1 MTKLST
7 TPFGRVPA
15 ADDPELGELERA
27 SAEMT
32 DAPAAPEGHTHGRG
46 GEGGRHLDRTFSRD
60 PKDFPDPTSRQEL
73 WRFAA
78 LPRLRHLFTGPDAD
92 GPLAFSWPNGAPV
105 EVVAM
110 SDARVGAVH
119 TPFDRLSAV
128 AMTKAA
134 EALVITVAGELTEP
148 VVVSAKGSGGI
159 AYGHVVVDV
168 APHAIGTVV
177 LDHVGSAHYAANV
190 EIKVGDGAAVTV
202 VSVQDWDD
210 DAVHAAAHTAL
221 IGRDA
226 TLRHINISFGGNA
239 VRVTPAVRFAGPGG
253 SVELLGLFFA
263 DAGQHIDN
271 RLLVDHDVPHC
282 KSRVNYRGALQG
294 AGARSVW
301 TGDVVTRANAIGTD
315 TYEVNRN
322 LLLTDGARADS
333 VPNLEIL
340 TGEIVGAGHA
350 SATGRFDDEQ
360 LFYLQARGIPADQ
373 ARRLIVRGFFADV
386 IERIQVPELVE
397 RLLATV
403 DRELESTM
411 ATSTPSQ
418 ESVR

>member
-1 MTKLST
+1 MTELT
-7 TPFGRVPA
+7 VTAGPE
-15 ADDPELGELERA
+15 DLELGELQRA
-27 SAEMT
+27 KAELT

-46 GEGGRHLDRTFSRD
+46 GEGGRHLERTFSRD
-60 PKDFPDPTSRQEL
+60 PQAFPEPNSRQEL

-78 LPRLRHLFTGPDAD
+78 LPRLRPLFAAPEATGSI
-92 GPLAFSWPNGAPV
+92 AFSWASGAPV
-105 EVVAM
+105 EVVLIN
-110 SDARVGAVH
+110 DARVGSVL
-119 TPFDRLSAV
+119 TPFDRLSAI
-128 AMTKAA
+128 ALAKAT
-134 EALVITVAGELTEP
+134 EALVVTVAGELTEP
-148 VVVSAKGSGGI
+148 VVVGAKGSGGV

-168 APHAIGTVV
+168 KPHATGTVV
-177 LDHVGSAHYAANV
+177 LDHVGSAQYAANV
-190 EIKVGDGAAVTV
+190 EIKVGDGANVTV
-202 VSVQDWDD
+202 VSIQDWDD
-210 DAVHAAAHTAL
+210 DTVHASAHAVL
-221 IGRDA
+221 VGRDA
-226 TLRHINISFGGNA
+226 RLRHINISFGGSA

-253 SVELLGLFFA
+253 DVELLGLFFA

-271 RLLVDHDVPHC
+271 RLLVDHEMPHC

-301 TGDVVTRANAIGTD
+301 TGDVIIRATGIGTD

-322 LLLTDGARADS
+322 LLLTEGARADS

-340 TGEIVGAGHA
+340 TGEVIGAGHA

-360 LFYLQARGIPADQ
+360 LFYLQARGITADH

-403 DRELESTM
+403 DRELDSSM
-411 ATSTPSQ
+411 S
-418 ESVR
+418 

>member
-1 MTKLST
+1 MTELT
-7 TPFGRVPA
+7 TTE
-15 ADDPELGELERA
+15 DLELGELQRA
-27 SAEMT
+27 KAEIT

-46 GEGGRHLDRTFSRD
+46 GEGGRHLERTFSRD
-60 PKDFPDPTSRQEL
+60 PQAFAEPNSRQEI

-78 LPRLRHLFTGPDAD
+78 LPRLRALFAGPDAD
-92 GPLAFSWPNGAPV
+92 GPLAYSWSPDAPV
-105 EVVAM
+105 QLVPI
-110 SDARVGAVH
+110 SDPRVGAVH

-128 AMTKAA
+128 ALRKAT
-134 EALVITVAGELTEP
+134 EALVVTVAGD
-148 VVVSAKGSGGI
+148 VVDPIVVGLKGTGGV
-159 AYGHVVVDV
+159 AYGHVIVDV
-168 APHAIGTVV
+168 APHATGMVV
-177 LDHVGSAHYAANV
+177 LDHVGTAQYAANV
-190 EIKVGDGAAVTV
+190 EIKVGDGASVTV
-202 VSVQDWDD
+202 VSIQDWDD
-210 DAVHAAAHTAL
+210 DAVHASAHTAL
-221 IGRDA
+221 VGRDA
-226 TLRHINISFGGNA
+226 KLRHINISFGGSA
-239 VRVTPAVRFAGPGG
+239 VRVTPLVRFAGPGG
-253 SVELLGLFFA
+253 DAELLGLFFA

-271 RLLVDHDVPHC
+271 RLLVDHAMPHC

-301 TGDVVTRANAIGTD
+301 TGDVIIRATGIGTD

-340 TGEIVGAGHA
+340 TGEVVGAGHA

-403 DRELESTM
+403 DRELDSSM
-411 ATSTPSQ
+411 S
-418 ESVR
+418 

>member
-1 MTKLST
+1 MTELT
-7 TPFGRVPA
+7 TTE
-15 ADDPELGELERA
+15 DLELGELQRA
-27 SAEMT
+27 RAEIT

-46 GEGGRHLDRTFSRD
+46 GEGGRHLERTFSRD
-60 PKDFPDPTSRQEL
+60 PQAFPEPNSRQEL

-78 LPRLRHLFTGPDAD
+78 LQKLRPLFAAPDAD
-92 GPLAFSWPNGAPV
+92 GSLAFSWSTAAPV
-105 EVVAM
+105 EVVPIT
-110 SDARVGAVH
+110 DARVGSVH
-119 TPFDRLSAV
+119 TPFDRLSAI
-128 AMTKAA
+128 ALHKAT
-134 EALVITVAGELTEP
+134 EALVITVAGELAEP
-148 VVVSAKGSGGI
+148 VVVGSKGTGGVS
-159 AYGHVVVDV
+159 YGHVVVDV
-168 APHAIGTVV
+168 APHATGLVV
-177 LDHVGSAHYAANV
+177 LDHVGTAQHADNV
-190 EIKVGDGAAVTV
+190 EIKVGDGASVTV
-202 VSVQDWDD
+202 VSIQDWDD
-210 DAVHAAAHTAL
+210 DAVHASAHSAL
-221 IGRDA
+221 VGRDA
-226 TLRHINISFGGNA
+226 RLRHINISFGGSA
-239 VRVTPAVRFAGPGG
+239 VRVTPAVRFSGPGAD
-253 SVELLGLFFA
+253 VELLGLFFA

-271 RLLVDHDVPHC
+271 RLLVDHEMPHC

-301 TGDVVTRANAIGTD
+301 TGDVIIRATGIGTD

-340 TGEIVGAGHA
+340 TGEVVGAGHA

-403 DRELESTM
+403 DRELDS
-411 ATSTPSQ
+411 
-418 ESVR
+418 SVS

>member
-1 MTKLST
+1 MTDLT
-7 TPFGRVPA
+7 TVDS
-15 ADDPELGELERA
+15 DDLELGELQRA
-27 SAEMT
+27 SGEMT

-46 GEGGRHLDRTFSRD
+46 GEGGRHLDRVFSRD
-60 PKDFPDPTSRQEL
+60 PQAFPEPNSRQEI

-78 LPRLRHLFTGPDAD
+78 LPRFRALFAAPDAD
-92 GPLAFSWPNGAPV
+92 APLAFSWAAAAPV
-105 EVVAM
+105 EVVPM
-110 SDARVGAVH
+110 TDPRVGSVH
-119 TPFDRLSAV
+119 TPFDRLSAI
-128 AMTKAA
+128 AMTKAT
-134 EALVITVAGELTEP
+134 EAVVVTVAGERTEP
-148 VVVSAKGSGGI
+148 VLVSAKGTGGV
-159 AYGHVVVDV
+159 AYGHLVVDI
-168 APHAIGTVV
+168 APHAVGTVV
-177 LDHVGSAHYAANV
+177 LDHVGSAQYAANV
-190 EIKVGDGAAVTV
+190 EIKVGDGASVTV
-202 VSVQDWDD
+202 VSIQDWDD
-210 DAVHAAAHTAL
+210 DTVHAAAHTVL

-226 TLRHINISFGGNA
+226 KLRHINISFGGNA
-239 VRVTPAVRFAGPGG
+239 VRVTPVVRFAAPGG
-253 SVELLGLFFA
+253 DAELLGLFFA

-271 RLLVDHDVPHC
+271 RLLVDHAMPHC

-301 TGDVVTRANAIGTD
+301 TGDVIIRATGIGTD

-340 TGEIVGAGHA
+340 TGEVVGAGHA

-397 RLLATV
+397 RLLASV
-403 DRELESTM
+403 DRELEQAM
-411 ATSTPSQ
+411 A
-418 ESVR
+418 

>member
-1 MTKLST
+1 MTELT
-7 TPFGRVPA
+7 TTE
-15 ADDPELGELERA
+15 DLELGELQRA
-27 SAEMT
+27 KAELT
-32 DAPAAPEGHTHGRG
+32 DAPAAPKGHTHGRG

-60 PKDFPDPTSRQEL
+60 PQAFPEPNSRQEL

-78 LPRLRHLFTGPDAD
+78 LPRLRPLFAAPDAD
-92 GPLAFSWPNGAPV
+92 GSLAFSWASGAPV
-105 EVVAM
+105 EVVPIT
-110 SDARVGAVH
+110 DGRVGSVH
-119 TPFDRLSAV
+119 TPFDRLSAI
-128 AMTKAA
+128 ALQKAT

-148 VVVSAKGSGGI
+148 VVVGAKGTGGVS
-159 AYGHVVVDV
+159 YGHVVVDV
-168 APHAIGTVV
+168 APHATGTVV
-177 LDHVGSAHYAANV
+177 LDHVGTAQYAENV
-190 EIKVGDGAAVTV
+190 EIKVGDGASITV
-202 VSVQDWDD
+202 VSIQDWDD
-210 DAVHAAAHTAL
+210 DAVHASAHTAL
-221 IGRDA
+221 VGRDA
-226 TLRHINISFGGNA
+226 RLRHINISFGGSA
-239 VRVTPAVRFAGPGG
+239 VRVTPAVRFSGPGAD
-253 SVELLGLFFA
+253 VELLGLFFA

-271 RLLVDHDVPHC
+271 RLLVDHEMPHC

-301 TGDVVTRANAIGTD
+301 TGDVVIRATGIGTD

-340 TGEIVGAGHA
+340 TGEVVGAGHA

-386 IERIQVPELVE
+386 IERIQVPDLVE

-403 DRELESTM
+403 DRELDS
-411 ATSTPSQ
+411 
-418 ESVR
+418 SVS

>member
-1 MTKLST
+1 MADLT
-7 TPFGRVPA
+7 TT
-15 ADDPELGELERA
+15 ADDLELGELQRA
-27 SAEMT
+27 GTEMT

-60 PKDFPDPTSRQEL
+60 PQAFAEPNSRQEI

-78 LPRLRHLFTGPDAD
+78 LPRLRALFAAPDAD
-92 GPLAFSWPNGAPV
+92 GPLAFSWATGAPV
-105 EVVAM
+105 EVVPM
-110 SDARVGAVH
+110 TDARVGSVH
-119 TPFDRLSAV
+119 TPFDRLSAI
-128 AMTKAA
+128 AMSKAT
-134 EALVITVAGELTEP
+134 EAVVVSVAGELAEP
-148 VVVSAKGSGGI
+148 VIVSAKGAGGV

-168 APHAIGTVV
+168 APHAVGTVV
-177 LDHVGSAHYAANV
+177 LDHVGNAQYAANV
-190 EIKVGDGAAVTV
+190 EIKVGDGASVTV
-202 VSVQDWDD
+202 VSIQDWDD
-210 DAVHAAAHTAL
+210 DTVHACAQTAL
-221 IGRDA
+221 VGRDA
-226 TLRHINISFGGNA
+226 KLRHINISFGGSA
-239 VRVTPAVRFAGPGG
+239 VRVTPVVRFAGPGG
-253 SVELLGLFFA
+253 DVELLGLFFA

-271 RLLVDHDVPHC
+271 RLLVDHDMPHC

-301 TGDVVTRANAIGTD
+301 TGDVIIRATGIGTD

-340 TGEIVGAGHA
+340 TGEVVGAGHA

-386 IERIQVPELVE
+386 IERIQVPDLVE

-403 DRELESTM
+403 DRELEQAM
-411 ATSTPSQ
+411 A
-418 ESVR
+418 

>member
-1 MTKLST
+1 MTELT
-7 TPFGRVPA
+7 TTE
-15 ADDPELGELERA
+15 DLELGELQRA
-27 SAEMT
+27 KAEIT

-46 GEGGRHLDRTFSRD
+46 GEGGRHLERTFSRD
-60 PKDFPDPTSRQEL
+60 PQAFAEPNSRQEI

-78 LPRLRHLFTGPDAD
+78 LPRLRSLFAGPDAD
-92 GPLAFSWPNGAPV
+92 GPLAYSWSADAPV
-105 EVVAM
+105 QVVPIN
-110 SDARVGAVH
+110 DPRVGAVH

-128 AMTKAA
+128 ALAKAT
-134 EALVITVAGELTEP
+134 EALVITVAGDAVDP
-148 VVVSAKGSGGI
+148 IVVGLKGTGGV
-159 AYGHVVVDV
+159 AYGHVIVDV
-168 APHAIGTVV
+168 APHATGTVV
-177 LDHVGSAHYAANV
+177 LDHVGTAQYAANV
-190 EIKVGDGAAVTV
+190 EIKVGDGASITV
-202 VSVQDWDD
+202 VSIQDWDD
-210 DAVHAAAHTAL
+210 DAVHASAHTAL
-221 IGRDA
+221 VGRDA
-226 TLRHINISFGGNA
+226 KLRHINISFGGSA
-239 VRVTPAVRFAGPGG
+239 VRVTPLVKFAGPGG
-253 SVELLGLFFA
+253 DAEMLGLFFA

-271 RLLVDHDVPHC
+271 RLLVDHAMPHC

-301 TGDVVTRANAIGTD
+301 TGDVIIRATGIGTD

-340 TGEIVGAGHA
+340 TGEVVGAGHA

-403 DRELESTM
+403 DRELDSSM
-411 ATSTPSQ
+411 S
-418 ESVR
+418 